1 MVNIFDKIDQI
12 REKPEYIR
20 RRYVWLFV
28 TIFMFLI
35 IGIWII
41 SLKSS
46 LMNSGASIKDANRLD
61 ITGADQT
68 GNSNASAP
76 IDYQKYYNDLQK
88 QSAQSSVAQDD
99 SDNSGTDGS
108 QDQSDNS
115 ASLNL
120 LTPGQ

>member
-35 IGIWII
+35 IGILII